1 MSQNIRALSA
11 RRGRKQGL
19 LFEALQ
25 ETAQATGTP
34 SRAQLRALAED
45 GLVSRA
51 ALLGTTSFY
60 DFLAADNRNK
70 QAYVCNGTVCR
81 LAGGQEAVRARLAER
96 FPDEQIGET
105 TCLGHCYRGGAYRLG
120 DHCFDAGDDPDSA
133 PGAEAIP
140 FHCHTTHS
148 VFGDNGNEAEAL
160 YQQISRTL
168 SSAPVSLV
176 DELSVSGLRSLMDA
190 LSVSGLRGRGGAG
203 FPFADK
209 LAACRSASTGQK
221 YVVCNGDEGDPGAF
235 SDRWLLEERPQ
246 RVLAGM
252 LAAGLAMGSDTGFLY
267 VRAEYPRA
275 QRRVAEAIEAFEQ
288 TPVFAQTGFRFR
300 LVRGAGA
307 YICGEETALL
317 NSIEGLR
324 PEVRTRPPY
333 PAQVGLFERPTLV
346 GNVETLAAL
355 PWILEHGGAAFVALG
370 TKTSTGTKLVSLDQG
385 FNHPGVHEVAMG
397 TALERVI
404 YRYGG
409 GFRTAVKAVQIGGP
423 LGSVVPMEKIAAL
436 SLDFESFAGED
447 FLLGHAGIVTIPQDF
462 PMIEFLRHLFT
473 FMAAESCG
481 KCLPC
486 RLGTEKGRRMLLEAT
501 VDHPV
506 DGMVFDDLLE
516 TLELGSL
523 CGLGAGLPLPVRNI
537 LSYFGTEVADY
548 FSLEAEHE

>member
-11 RRGRKQGL
+11 RRGKKQG

-25 ETAQATGTP
+25 EAAQTTGTP
-34 SRAQLRALAED
+34 SREQLQALAED
-45 GLVSRA
+45 SLVSRA
-51 ALLGTTSFY
+51 SLLGTTSFY
-60 DFLAADNRNK
+60 DFLAAGNRNK
-70 QAYVCNGTVCR
+70 QAYVCNGTVCQ
-81 LAGGQEAVRARLAER
+81 LGGEQEAVRTRLAKR
-96 FPDEQIGET
+96 FPDEQIGEA
-105 TCLGHCYRGGAYRLG
+105 TCLGHCYRGGAYRIG
-120 DHCFDAGDDPDSA
+120 DRCFSTGSGPDTA
-133 PGAEAIP
+133 PETEVIP
-140 FHCHTTHS
+140 YYCHTPHS
-148 VFGDNGNEAEAL
+148 VFGDTGNETEAL

-168 SSAPVSLV
+168 SLTPVSLL
-176 DELSVSGLRSLMDA
+176 DELSVSGLRSLIDE

-209 LAACRSASTGQK
+209 LAACRGAPAGQK

-246 RVLAGM
+246 QVLAGM
-252 LAAGLAMGSDTGFLY
+252 LASGLAIGSDTGFLY

-275 QRRVAEAIEAFEQ
+275 QRHVAKAIEAFEQ
-288 TPVFAQTGFRFR
+288 SSIFAQTGFQFR
-300 LVRGAGA
+300 LIRGAGS

-333 PAQVGLFERPTLV
+333 PAQEGLFGRPTLV
-346 GNVETLAAL
+346 SNVETFAAL

-370 TKTSTGTKLVSLDQG
+370 TEASTGTKLVSLDRG
-385 FNHPGVHEVAMG
+385 FNLPGVHEVEMG
-397 TALERVI
+397 TSLERVI
-404 YRYGG
+404 YGYGG
-409 GFRTAVKAVQIGGP
+409 GFRTWVKAIQVGGP
-423 LGSVVPMEKIAAL
+423 LGSVIPVEKITAL
-436 SLDFESFAGED
+436 SLDFKSFAGED
-447 FLLGHAGIVTIPQDF
+447 FLLGHAGVVSIPQEF

-501 VDHPV
+501 EDHPV
-506 DGMVFDDLLE
+506 DGSAFDSLLE

-523 CGLGAGLPLPVRNI
+523 CGLGGGLPLPVRNI
-537 LSYFGTEVADY
+537 LDHFGSEVADY